1 MAIEGVDQI
10 TKALATLEGKPEP
23 ARPCYR
29 VRNSI
34 YPRALVL
41 EEGKKTDVM
50 LRLTKQG
57 VWYEFEVTSLTGDV
71 WNENC
76 RGLVRIEEAMPTSK
90 SPFSFCALPID
101 HFSFRADALSAAPE
115 GVLAPL
121 RHPTPGRLWYK
132 AVEDAGYGFGP
143 LFQKHLQAECV
154 SGQRSSRSTV
164 DLTERPS
171 EYPQSAYP
179 MHPACIDG
187 CLQTCTPAL
196 WKGNR
201 SSLDA
206 VLVCPPGSASATG
219 MALASAEYVGVG
231 RREETKN
238 YMTNSTVYD
247 PETGALLF
255 QMSGL
260 RFHKLDTD
268 GGPRAAHKFTW
279 LQWKP
284 DVTFLSQEGLSLVQ
298 RHDTYGAD
306 LGFAT
311 VNEVLDLFVHKKP
324 NLRVAEISL
333 LPSGDTTSIWLDGRS
348 GSTRDGIGGFLFA
361 SSDPKTLVM
370 AQERYSAHAV
380 ADYQL
385 FEPTKPSGALDVTG
399 PDLDVVILRVVAAS
413 LESRAAI
420 EAVRSVL
427 TPGGHVVLFE
437 HRDEAASGGAKVSA
451 LLDTRDDF
459 KDSRIIWC
467 EGSQA
472 LTHALFA
479 TAESKPASSS
489 PMAQRLTSCT
499 SASRRSYT
507 RALSKRSRSLLHQP
521 RASQRRRQQGRRRG
535 VARSRLREYAAARAR
550 GDDQTEGGTRW
561 HYRSPSLLRGRGA
574 ASGRQQGRGGDR
586 GCGHEL
592 QRSGHHHGHRAR
604 QRAPAR
610 PGGCWHHQ
618 ACQFHLVQG
627 RRPRAGVREPWRA
640 CTWSRCTACK
650 TSQTRSPASACS
662 STLRQAVWGSRAF
675 SSASISVP
683 RLTSLPAARQSASF
697 WKKSSVS
704 RRRISSIP
712 EPLSSLRS

>member
-76 RGLVRIEEAMPTSK
+76 RGLVRIEEAMPTT
-90 SPFSFCALPID
+90 
-101 HFSFRADALSAAPE
+101 APE

-479 TAESKPASSS
+479 TAESKPASPS
-489 PMAQRLTSCT
+489 PMAQRLTSFFYI
-499 SASRRSYT
+499 SRVLPNDGVNKAVDEELHGRGFENM
-507 RALSKRSRSLLHQP
+507 LLHE
-521 RASQRRRQQGRRRG
+521 REATI
-535 VARSRLREYAAARAR
+535 RLRAERVGTIEALHYSEVEEPPLGDNRVEVEIEAAGMNFKDLAITM
-550 GDDQTEGGTRW
+550 GIVPDNEHLLGLEGAGIIRRVSSTS
-561 HYRSPSLLRGRGA
+561 YKV
-574 ASGRQQGRGGDR
+574 GDR
-586 GCGHEL
+586 VLVFENPGERVPGLAAKRKFLEEEFGIPATNIFHSRTTEFAAQLMAATNQEGVDVIINSLTGEL
-592 QRSGHHHGHRAR
+592 LEES
-604 QRAPAR
+604 
-610 PGGCWHHQ
+610 
-618 ACQFHLVQG
+618 
-627 RRPRAGVREPWRA
+627 
-640 CTWSRCTACK
+640 
-650 TSQTRSPASACS
+650 
-662 STLRQAVWGSRAF
+662 
-675 SSASISVP
+675 
-683 RLTSLPAARQSASF
+683 
-697 WKKSSVS
+697 
-704 RRRISSIP
+704 
-712 EPLSSLRS
+712 